1 MPVEFFCRFE
11 SVERY
16 MIFKLSNGNFR
27 NPRLTNPESE
37 DMSDMS
43 QKLHQQIKE
52 ELQASIEVK
61 KLVIEKN
68 IEVIAKIAAAVT
80 HCLKSGHKLLLFGN
94 GGSAADSQHIAA
106 EFVTRFVM
114 NRRALPAIALTVDT
128 SILTSCAND
137 FHYDQI
143 FARQIEALGQE
154 GDIAIGISTS
164 GNSPNVL
171 AAMEEA
177 RRKGLMTIAF
187 SGDSGGKLKERVD
200 ICLCVP
206 SRVTARIQE
215 AHITAFHIIC
225 GWAEKELCG

>member
-1 MPVEFFCRFE
+1 
-11 SVERY
+11 
-16 MIFKLSNGNFR
+16 
-27 NPRLTNPESE
+27 
-37 DMSDMS
+37 MSDMN

-52 ELQASIEVK
+52 EIQASIDVK

-68 IEVIAKIAAAVT
+68 TTVIAEITDAVT
-80 HCLKSGHKLLLFGN
+80 RCLKNGRKLLLFGN

-106 EFVTRFVM
+106 EFVSRFVM
-114 NRRALPAIALTVDT
+114 DRRALPAIALTVDT

-137 FHYDQI
+137 YHFDRV

-171 AAMEEA
+171 TAMEEA
-177 RRKGLMTIAF
+177 KRKRLTTIAF
-187 SGDSGGKLKERVD
+187 TGESGGKLKDRVD

-206 SRVTARIQE
+206 SKITARIQE
-215 AHITAFHIIC
+215 VHITAFHIVC